1 MCCSTQLEIIHLNFA
16 LHPKNGV
23 PKIMLLFA
31 MHGPGMFFR
40 FSSPRKKDRR
50 QPKDISPVRA
60 MRFSP
65 LKNQSLGCALG
76 HMYAPIKMALDQ
88 CLPIPLLDII
98 RAMNIHV
105 QAILMFS
112 RGQGFWPPNIPKSVF
127 FSRRGVSTRP
137 VTTNRSRKKGIS
149 YRLVYLC
156 LPVGSIPNFT
166 GFHVL

>member
-1 MCCSTQLEIIHLNFA
+1 
-16 LHPKNGV
+16 
-23 PKIMLLFA
+23 

-98 RAMNIHV
+98 RVMNIHV

-112 RGQGFWPPNIPKSVF
+112 RGQGFLPPNIPKSVF
-127 FSRRGVSTRP
+127 FPEEGYLHDQSQLIAAEK
-137 VTTNRSRKKGIS
+137 NCIS

-156 LPVGSIPNFT
+156 LPVGSISNFT